1 MKKISV
7 IILAGLFLFMM
18 SCNNDEKAAE
28 EAAENLIEGLFENAT
43 GGNIDIDVN
52 DDGETVEMTLG
63 GENGIEISIND
74 EGTEIPEN
82 LPEDVYLIKGEIESA
97 ISMNSG
103 EGEIITIVLH
113 PEGDFKT
120 VVSKITKEMKSKGW
134 TSAMNMNIGGEA
146 MQMYTKDKNST
157 TITINGKEEKVEVA
171 YIVTVAKK

>member
-18 SCNNDEKAAE
+18 SCNSDEKAAE
-28 EAAENLIEGLFENAT
+28 EAAESLIEGLFENAT
-43 GGNIDIDVN
+43 GGEINIDVN

-63 GENGIEISIND
+63 GEDGIEISIND
-74 EGTEIPEN
+74 EGTDIPEN
-82 LPEDVYLIKGEIESA
+82 FPEDVYLIKGEVESA
-97 ISMNSG
+97 VGMNSG

-113 PEGDFKT
+113 PDGKFKA
-120 VVSKITKEMKSKGW
+120 VVSEITKEMKSNGW
-134 TSAMNMNIGGEA
+134 TSAMNMNMGGEA
-146 MQMYTKDKNST
+146 MQMYTKGENNA